1 MGAALSDL
9 RKVLESIED
18 ELRRSPAFLNEG
30 GKGVDDPA
38 YFKETELLE
47 ALQARLSVA
56 IKNLQGRPEPP
67 GPQALELLKFA
78 RLIEREMRAT
88 WKRANTRNIQ
98 EVLANATEQLHQYH
112 EMTAVPPELAY
123 VPDVPA
129 MHAGSVEAM
138 CLFLSS
144 VIAGYVQVRKRR
156 KG

>member
-1 MGAALSDL
+1 
-9 RKVLESIED
+9 
-18 ELRRSPAFLNEG
+18 
-30 GKGVDDPA
+30 
-38 YFKETELLE
+38 
-47 ALQARLSVA
+47 
-56 IKNLQGRPEPP
+56 
-67 GPQALELLKFA
+67 
-78 RLIEREMRAT
+78 MRAT

-123 VPDVPA
+123 VPDVSA

-138 CLFLSS
+138 CLFLFS

>member
-78 RLIEREMRAT
+78 RLIERE
-88 WKRANTRNIQ
+88 IQ

-123 VPDVPA
+123 VPDVSA

-138 CLFLSS
+138 CLFLFS